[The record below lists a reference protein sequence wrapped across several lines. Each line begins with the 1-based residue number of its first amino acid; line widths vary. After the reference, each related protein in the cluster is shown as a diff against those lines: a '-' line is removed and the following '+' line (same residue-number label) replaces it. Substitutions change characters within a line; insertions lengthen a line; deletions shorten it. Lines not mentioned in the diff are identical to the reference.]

1 MSKTIDLNL
10 KSSLEELGLS
20 DKEALVYLSLLQNNE
35 VSAIR
40 IARDTNLHRQ
50 FVYTALLKL
59 TERGLVVKLGTNT
72 RALWR
77 AATPRKLIAIAE
89 EVEKKAERL
98 SGQLLELMQQKT
110 GREFLVTEGIRAFQT
125 RLLEVIKN
133 TQPETTILMLCGQW
147 NMYFARIGE
156 TNHAEWEK
164 IRLKKGIRF
173 RIIGPRAL
181 HIDMKDDSLS
191 RTLTEYRVFPGL
203 EENLVNTV
211 IYPDH
216 LSYEIYSEPHLTFS
230 IKDAAIVASQKLFF
244 EALWKKSDQL

>member
-1 MSKTIDLNL
+1 MSKSIDLNL
-10 KSSLEELGLS
+10 QKSLEGLGLS
-20 DKEALVYLSLLQNNE
+20 DKEAQVYLALLQNNE

-40 IARDTNLHRQ
+40 IARDTVLHRQ

-59 TERGLVVKLGTNT
+59 QERGLVSKHGTNT

-77 AATPRKLIAIAE
+77 AETPRKLIAIAE
-89 EVEKKAERL
+89 EVEKKAERV
-98 SGQLLELMQQKT
+98 STQLLELMQQKT
-110 GREFLVTEGIRAFQT
+110 GREFLVTEGTRAFRS
-125 RLLEVIKN
+125 RLLEVIKA
-133 TQPETTILMLCGQW
+133 TPPDTTILMLCGQW
-147 NMYFARIGE
+147 SMYFARFGE
-156 TNHAEWEK
+156 VNHAEWEK
-164 IRLKKGIRF
+164 IRIKKEIRF

-230 IKDAAIVASQKLFF
+230 IKDAAIVASQKHFF